1 MQKNTYI
8 LIKKKKRKSA
18 DVFYQRYGKQLL
30 GYAIKNWQSESYRI
44 DEDIA
49 WDLIYKT
56 FYSIIDNIDK
66 YSFDSEQ
73 KFAAFVYR
81 SFLNNL
87 RNYFRDNK
95 KRQINTNDNHDLEAF
110 PNPDSKSSEND
121 SEQLQEL
128 KAELA
133 KLEDW
138 QRILLL
144 LRAQKM
150 PYSEI
155 AKYVNKPQEQLKVY
169 YARLKQKLSSNM
181 LKEKEV
187 HNG

>member
-8 LIKKKKRKSA
+8 LIRAKKRKSA
-18 DVFYQRYGKQLL
+18 DVFYNRYGKKLL
-30 GYAIKNWQSESYRI
+30 GYAIKNWQL

-66 YSFDSEQ
+66 YSFDSEA
-73 KFAAFVYR
+73 KFGAFVYR
-81 SFLNNL
+81 SFLNYL
-87 RNYFRDNK
+87 RNHHRDNK
-95 KRQINTNDNHDLEAF
+95 KKQIPTNSNHDLDTI
-110 PNPDSKSSEND
+110 PNPEDESEENTT
-121 SEQLQEL
+121 EQMQQL

-138 QRILLL
+138 QRVLLL

-169 YARLKQKLSSNM
+169 HARLKQKLSSNL

-187 HNG
+187 QHG

>member
-18 DVFYQRYGKQLL
+18 EVFYKRYGKKLL
-30 GYAIKNWQSESYRI
+30 GYSIKNWQL

-56 FYSIIDNIDK
+56 FYSIIDNIEK
-66 YSFDSEQ
+66 YTFASEE
-73 KFAAFVYR
+73 KFGAFVYR
-81 SFLNNL
+81 SFLNNIK
-87 RNYFRDNK
+87 NYFRDNK
-95 KRQINTNDNHDLEAF
+95 KKQIHTNRDMDVETMPF
-110 PNPDSKSSEND
+110 PTNENKEEDSKQMQ
-121 SEQLQEL
+121 QL
-128 KAELA
+128 KNELA

-138 QRILLL
+138 QRVLLL

-155 AKYVNKPQEQLKVY
+155 AKYVNKPEKQLKVY
-169 YARLKQKLSSNM
+169 YARLKEKLSKNM

-187 HNG
+187 QHV